1 MFRTRAVNRKIN
13 RLRERGLTASLNDET
28 TTFNGML
35 SKGTLHV
42 KNIQTLTMKFYNYLY
57 GFIKIIYLQKESFSI
72 TFEVRE

>member
-1 MFRTRAVNRKIN
+1 MMRPRHLMACYQKVT
-13 RLRERGLTASLNDET
+13 ET
-28 TTFNGML
+28 
-35 SKGTLHV
+35 TLHV